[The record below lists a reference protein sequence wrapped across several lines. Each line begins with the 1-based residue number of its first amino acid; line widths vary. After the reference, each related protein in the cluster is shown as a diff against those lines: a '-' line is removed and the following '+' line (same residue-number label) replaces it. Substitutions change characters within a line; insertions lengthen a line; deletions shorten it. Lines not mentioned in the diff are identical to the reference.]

1 MISLLLT
8 LAGYF
13 KSRHQVCICFWSC
26 PYGHK
31 FGKETNSF
39 FFNPR
44 TYKGGR
50 GIFKPS
56 EVFLSFSLD
65 NKTSAVDT
73 FSRCLFIPRMHFET
87 SLVMVNYYGY
97 KL

>member
-1 MISLLLT
+1 MGINLEKRQTLFFLT
-8 LAGYF
+8 LG
-13 KSRHQVCICFWSC
+13 
-26 PYGHK
+26 
-31 FGKETNSF
+31 
-39 FFNPR
+39 R
-44 TYKGGR
+44 TRGGGGGGR

-65 NKTSAVDT
+65 KKTSAADT
-73 FSRCLFIPRMHFET
+73 FSRCLFIPRVHFET